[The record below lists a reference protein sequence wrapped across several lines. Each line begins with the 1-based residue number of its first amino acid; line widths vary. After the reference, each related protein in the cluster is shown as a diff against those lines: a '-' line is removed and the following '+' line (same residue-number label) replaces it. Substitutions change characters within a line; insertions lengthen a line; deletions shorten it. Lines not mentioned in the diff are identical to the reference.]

1 MKQTYSSQKNLSA
14 ALLLS
19 SLAFLPGCFDG
30 FKDKKDAMIEE
41 EVVVNDGTP
50 VLASLRGKPVYTE
63 RMFQQELDALAQAD
77 PNVAF
82 LLQAIPGAEEKIL
95 EGLVVSDLLALYVAE
110 KGIDQ
115 KPQYKQYQKQLNNM
129 LNSQFLQQE
138 NPVAQPSEAEVKK
151 FYEEHKHE
159 IPGAVISGGGVR
171 ARGVMFNKKADA
183 DAFLNKAAS
192 GDFAKAAHGHNHK
205 LVDFDVVTA
214 ASGSLNP
221 ILRERILAVERVPS
235 TDMVKV
241 DDNTYW
247 VFNAMAKEP
256 AQHQP
261 FDKIKPQLTQMV
273 TQQRQ
278 QEKLQEMLERLKN
291 EYELSINRDYFAQ
304 KTAQQGQAAM
314 QMQGMQ
320 EEGDQNLDMVMPQ
333 DDMPPVARGA

>member
-1 MKQTYSSQKNLSA
+1 MKQSYSSQKYLSV

-19 SLAFLPGCFDG
+19 SLAFLPGCLESISG
-30 FKDKKDAMIEE
+30 KKNAVIEE
-41 EVVVNDGTP
+41 EVVVGDGTP
-50 VLASLRGKPVYTE
+50 ILASLKGKPVYTE

-138 NPVAQPSEAEVKK
+138 NPVPQPSDAEVKK

-159 IPGAVISGGGVR
+159 IPGAVVSGGGVR
-171 ARGVMFNKKADA
+171 ARGVMFGKKADA
-183 DAFLNKAAS
+183 DAFLNKSAS
-192 GDFAKAAHGHNHK
+192 GDFTKVAHHHNHK
-205 LVDFDVVTA
+205 VVDFDVVTST
-214 ASGSLNP
+214 SGSLNP
-221 ILRERILAVERVPS
+221 ILRERILAVERVPN

-256 AQHQP
+256 VQYQP
-261 FDKIKPQLTQMV
+261 FDKVKPQLAQMMV
-273 TQQRQ
+273 QQKQ
-278 QEKLQEMLERLKN
+278 QERLQEMLERLKS
-291 EYELSINRDYFAQ
+291 EYQLEINRDYFAQ
-304 KTAQQGQAAM
+304 KTAQQGQANM

-320 EEGDQNLDMVMPQ
+320 EEGDQNLDAIMPQ
-333 DDMPPVARGA
+333 DEMPPVARGA